1 MVGAPAVAWGA
12 EPLTIHKKSS
22 YDLPTPFHSMTTTN
36 PTPQPSP
43 QRPRGARP
51 RRATVA
57 AIALVSTTT
66 LVSATCSAAH
76 GATTRPAA
84 PAPADLSIRL
94 HGNVLD
100 IPVNG
105 GVAQLRTDS
114 LAITAQGRDHRTLTL
129 SAPVAQPLGAPGPIT
144 VKGGAASWT
153 LPAQGLSVTAAAVR
167 GRLRVTVHSEQDG
180 ASLSWPVTGTD
191 PSATQLQLPRG
202 EGLGIPVAD
211 PFWNSPR
218 TGVAGAGYGLET
230 DLSMPLWGYTLA
242 GAGVSYLVPQPVGTS
257 LALRSQDGRLRGTAV
272 HTFSQ
277 RAGTRDY
284 TVTFAL
290 TAPSP
295 VAPAQDYRRWLSDEG
310 QLVTLSSKMAA
321 NPEVG
326 KLLGAFHAYTWG
338 SARTAQGV
346 QRMQAL
352 GLSRL
357 WLGYD
362 ADDHPMDAQ
371 AVAAAKQAGYLVG
384 PYDSFANGQDPA
396 TADAPTSAWPAPVYP
411 DYCIHQQDGSVL
423 AGFHDRGCY
432 LSSQAFAQHGEF
444 LAQRTTRMTAN
455 GANSYFLDVDAAGE
469 LYDDYSPDHPMN
481 QQQDKANRIARM
493 RQLSGPDKLVLGSE
507 SAHSWAGPVIDFSHG
522 SLTPPAD
529 GLWPLE
535 KNREVWGGYAPAAAP
550 GVFFKP
556 VTLPDDLTKAVFDP
570 TYRIPLLETA
580 LHDAQVNL
588 DRWELSY
595 TKFPALE
602 TTRALQAIL
611 QNTPLNLTLNG
622 PTLDTDGKQLA
633 ALQQYFAPLHQAA
646 GTQPM
651 TDFRYLTADHQV
663 QQTGF
668 GNGVLQV
675 TANFG
680 TSTYGPAALPGGC
693 VDAKLKGDKQPRRLC
708 PGTLP
713 QAPLG

>member
-1 MVGAPAVAWGA
+1 
-12 EPLTIHKKSS
+12 
-22 YDLPTPFHSMTTTN
+22 MTTTSS
-36 PTPQPSP
+36 TPPPHP
-43 QRPRGARP
+43 QRPRRTP
-51 RRATVA
+51 RRRATVA
-57 AIALVSTTT
+57 ALALVSAAT
-66 LVSATCSAAH
+66 LVNASWSAAH
-76 GATTRPAA
+76 GATTHPAGRA
-84 PAPADLSIRL
+84 PAGLSIRS
-94 HGNVLD
+94 HGNLLD
-100 IPVNG
+100 IPVDG

-114 LAITAQGRDHRTLTL
+114 LAITAQGRDERTLTL
-129 SAPVAQPLGAPGPIT
+129 SAPAAQPLGAPGPVT
-144 VKGGAASWT
+144 VEGGTASWK
-153 LPAQGLSVTAAAVR
+153 LPEHGLSVTAAAVR
-167 GRLRVTVHSEQDG
+167 GRLQVTVHSERDG
-180 ASLSWPVTGTD
+180 ATLSWPVTGTD
-191 PSATQLQLPRG
+191 PSATQMQLPRG

-211 PFWNSPR
+211 PFWNSTR
-218 TGVAGAGYGLET
+218 TGVAGASYGLGT

-242 GAGVSYLVPQPVGTS
+242 GAGLSYLVPQPIGTS
-257 LALRSQDGRLRGTAV
+257 LGLGSQDGRLRGTAV

-295 VAPAQDYRRWLSDEG
+295 VAPAQDYRHWLGDQG
-310 QLVTLSSKMAA
+310 QLATLSSKIAA

-326 KLLGAFHAYTWG
+326 KLLGAFHAYAWG

-346 QRMQAL
+346 RQMQAL

-362 ADDHPMDAQ
+362 ADDQPMDAQ
-371 AVAAAKQAGYLVG
+371 AVAAAKRAGYLVG

-411 DYCIHQQDGSVL
+411 GYCIHRQDGSVL

-432 LSSQAFAQHGEF
+432 LSSQAFAQHDEF
-444 LAQRTTRMTAN
+444 LAQRTRQMTAN
-455 GANSYFLDVDAAGE
+455 GSNSYFLDVDAAGE
-469 LYDDYSPDHPMN
+469 LYDDFSPDHPMN
-481 QQQDKANRIARM
+481 QQQDEANRIARM
-493 RQLSGPDKLVLGSE
+493 RRLSGPDKLVLGSE
-507 SAHSWAGPVIDFSHG
+507 AAHSWAGPVIAFSHG
-522 SLTPPAD
+522 SLTPPVD

-535 KNREVWGGYAPAAAP
+535 KDKEVWGGYAPATAP

-556 VTLPDDLTKAVFDP
+556 VTLPDDLTKAMFDP
-570 TYRIPLLETA
+570 AYRIPLLETA

-611 QNTPLNLTLNG
+611 QNTPLNLVLNG
-622 PTLDTDGKQLA
+622 PTLNTDGRQLA
-633 ALQQYFAPLHQAA
+633 ALQQYFAPLHEAA

-651 TDFRYLTADHQV
+651 TDFRYLSADHQV
-663 QQTGF
+663 QRTSF
-668 GNGVLQV
+668 GNGVLEV

-680 TSTYGPAALPGGC
+680 TSTYGPGALPGGC
-693 VDAKLKGDKQPRRLC
+693 VDAKLKGDGQPRRLC
-708 PGTLP
+708 PGTMP
-713 QAPLG
+713 QAPLE